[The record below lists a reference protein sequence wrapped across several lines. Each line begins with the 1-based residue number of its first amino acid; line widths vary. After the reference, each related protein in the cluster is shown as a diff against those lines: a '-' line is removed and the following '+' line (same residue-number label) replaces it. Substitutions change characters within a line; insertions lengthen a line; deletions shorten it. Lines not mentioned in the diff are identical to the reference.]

1 MNTLDFFAQSVGSD
15 FAVQL
20 DGGSTLPVTLIEA
33 APLPDSGYPGMARA
47 PFQLVFHGDDSIL
60 LHQMN
65 HRLKHEI
72 LGDLEIFLVPIG
84 QEPGVFVYQAV
95 FN

>member
-1 MNTLDFFAQSVGSD
+1 MNTLDFFAQSVGSN

-20 DGGSTLPVTLIEA
+20 DGGETLPITLVEA
-33 APLPDSGYPGMARA
+33 ATLPDSGYPGMSHP
-47 PFQLVFHGDDSIL
+47 PFHLVFHGDDSIQ
-60 LHQMN
+60 LHQLT
-65 HRLKHEI
+65 HRLKHDV
-72 LGDLEIFLVPIG
+72 LGDLDIFLVPIG